1 MKKIMLCMY
10 TFLHISKYT
19 CMIHEKS
26 NLKKSHSNKYIKS
39 NYRINVKFRKCKK
52 MRLNQTKQH
61 FAFFILRQTSA
72 MYNEN
77 ESIIS
82 LIDKYR
88 YLSTVVKNKYCRKSV
103 RFWLQNL
110 SLTSFLRAFVNFH
123 FSSFFLTEW
132 IFTYS
137 WGSNRWKRRSKYV
150 RALSFYKRFSSF

>member
-1 MKKIMLCMY
+1 
-10 TFLHISKYT
+10 
-19 CMIHEKS
+19 MIHEKS

-103 RFWLQNL
+103 RF
-110 SLTSFLRAFVNFH
+110 
-123 FSSFFLTEW
+123 
-132 IFTYS
+132 
-137 WGSNRWKRRSKYV
+137 
-150 RALSFYKRFSSF
+150 